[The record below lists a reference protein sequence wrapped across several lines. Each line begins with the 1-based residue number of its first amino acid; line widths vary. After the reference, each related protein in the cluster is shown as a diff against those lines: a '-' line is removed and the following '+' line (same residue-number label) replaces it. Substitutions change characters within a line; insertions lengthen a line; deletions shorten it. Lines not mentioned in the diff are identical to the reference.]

1 MPDATS
7 RGGSDIRVAGGGRP
21 LDGPDIEG
29 DITIMIRYLTAW
41 KKTALLAAVL
51 LLGVTVTASFG
62 QDKLKEMPRYDR
74 YERMLQA
81 HRDDG
86 VFVRGT
92 VDAEWSED
100 GMSFE
105 YERQGT
111 VYRYDLRTGGT
122 TAVGEVSRE
131 PRGGRRGGPARG
143 RQWTEA
149 ESPDEQYLAFYR
161 DRNLWVSRADGSDE
175 YAVTTDGSKEQRIK
189 YGTASWVYGEELRQT
204 TAMWWSPD
212 SEMLGYYRFDE
223 SGVPDYFLQL
233 GQTELYS
240 ESDIEAYPKSGYT
253 NPVADLF
260 VYDLQTRKSVRIGVR
275 SGEPF
280 TDDVVGHYVYNI
292 RWSPDSSEI
301 LFNRTNRRQNVME
314 FCAADPRTGE
324 TRVIIRE
331 EWLPSWTTNSPSM
344 RYLED
349 EYRFIW
355 TSERNGFSN
364 LYLYDLSGK
373 LNAALTEHPF
383 EVAGI
388 EYVDEEEGRV
398 FYTARDGENH
408 MKMQLHV
415 VGLDGSGHRRLTDPA
430 MNHSVDFSP
439 SGDYFLI
446 TSQTHDTPP
455 VTRLM
460 DADGEVVDTIVES
473 DMSEF
478 ERLGLKES
486 ELFTYMAADGR
497 TTLHGILHFP
507 SDFDPAKEYPLLV
520 SVYAGPA
527 TNGAS
532 ERFQVP
538 PYITELGFLMARLD
552 SRSAGGRGKEFLDA
566 IYMRLG
572 ITEIDDQAAGVRAL
586 AARPYVDG
594 ENVGIYGTSYGGYAS
609 AMCLFRYPDL
619 FQAASAS
626 SAVTSWYHYDTIYTE
641 RYMYTPQVNK
651 EGYEA
656 GSAMSYVEDLQG
668 DLMIYYGTADNNVHP
683 NNSMQ
688 LIQALQQAGKSFE
701 VQVGP
706 DRGHSG
712 IMTERMLEFFI
723 ESLILPAP

>member
-1 MPDATS
+1 MS
-7 RGGSDIRVAGGGRP
+7 
-21 LDGPDIEG
+21 
-29 DITIMIRYLTAW
+29 RYLTVW
-41 KKTALLAAVL
+41 KKSTLLAAVL
-51 LLGVTVTASFG
+51 LLGLNVTASLA

-74 YERMLQA
+74 YVRMLEA
-81 HRDDG
+81 HRDG
-86 VFVRGT
+86 IWVSGT
-92 VDAEWSED
+92 ISADWSED

-105 YERQGT
+105 YEREDMI
-111 VYRYDLRTGGT
+111 YRYDIRTGET
-122 TAVGEVSRE
+122 TEVGEAPER
-131 PRGGRRGGPARG
+131 RRGRRGGPARG

-149 ESPDEQYLAFYR
+149 ESPDGEYLAFYR
-161 DRNLWVSRADGSDE
+161 DRNLWVSRPDGSDE
-175 YAVTTDGSKEQRIK
+175 YAVTTDGSAEERIK
-189 YGTASWVYGEELRQT
+189 YGTASWVYGEELGQT

-223 SGVPDYFLQL
+223 SGVPDYFLQME
-233 GQTELYS
+233 QTELYS
-240 ESDIEAYPKSGYT
+240 EPDIEAYPKAGYT

-260 VYDLQTRKSVRIGVR
+260 VYDLQTRKSVRIDVR
-275 SGEPF
+275 SGRPF
-280 TDDVVGHYVYNI
+280 TDDAVGHYVYNI

-301 LFNRTNRRQNVME
+301 LFNRTNRRQNIME
-314 FCAADPRTGE
+314 FCAADPRTGQ

-355 TSERNGFSN
+355 TSERNGYSN

-373 LNAALTEHPF
+373 LHATLSDHDF
-383 EVAGI
+383 EVSRLA
-388 EYVDEEEGRV
+388 YVDEEAGRV
-398 FYTARDGENH
+398 YYTAHDGDNH

-415 VGLDGSGHRRLTDPA
+415 VGLDGSGHRRLTDPS

-439 SGDYFLI
+439 NGDHFLL

-455 VTRLM
+455 TTRLM
-460 DADGEVVDTIVES
+460 DVEGNQLDTIVES
-473 DMSEF
+473 DLSSF
-478 ERLGLKES
+478 EELGLKKT
-486 ELFTYMAADGR
+486 ELFTYMAADGV
-497 TTLHGILHFP
+497 TTLHGVLDFP
-507 SDFDPAKEYPLLV
+507 SDFDPSKRYPLLV

-527 TNGAS
+527 TNGAR
-532 ERFQVP
+532 ERFGP
-538 PYITELGFLMARLD
+538 PSPITELGFLMARLD

-566 IYMRLG
+566 IYMNLG
-572 ITEIDDQAAGVRAL
+572 ITEMDDQAAGVRAL
-586 AARPYVDG
+586 RTRPYVDG
-594 ENVGIYGTSYGGYAS
+594 ENVGIFGTSYGGYAS
-609 AMCLFRYPDL
+609 AMCLLRYPDV

-656 GSAMSYVEDLQG
+656 GNAMNYVEDLEG

-688 LIQALQQAGKSFE
+688 LIAALQEAEKSFE

-723 ESLILPAP
+723 ESLILDTP